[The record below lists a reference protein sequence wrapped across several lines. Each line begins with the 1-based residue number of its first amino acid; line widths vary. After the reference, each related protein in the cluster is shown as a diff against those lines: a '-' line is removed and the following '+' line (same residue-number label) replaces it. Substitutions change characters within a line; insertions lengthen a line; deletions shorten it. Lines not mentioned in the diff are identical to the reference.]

1 MRKRLDEFENPF
13 QIIGSI
19 SNIAAIAKICPKCP
33 PIKCTPCCGIPAQ
46 PEPIEAESIATLPE
60 PSTDIVSRPRCF
72 CPLAAFRCPMCACAI
87 ETAKK

>member
-19 SNIAAIAKICPKCP
+19 SNIAAIAICPKCP
-33 PIKCTPCCGIPAQ
+33 PIRCPPCCGIPAQ
-46 PEPIEAESIATLPE
+46 PEPIEAESVAALPVA
-60 PSTDIVSRPRCF
+60 STDIVSLPRCF
-72 CPLAAFRCPMCACAI
+72 CPRATFRCPMCACAI